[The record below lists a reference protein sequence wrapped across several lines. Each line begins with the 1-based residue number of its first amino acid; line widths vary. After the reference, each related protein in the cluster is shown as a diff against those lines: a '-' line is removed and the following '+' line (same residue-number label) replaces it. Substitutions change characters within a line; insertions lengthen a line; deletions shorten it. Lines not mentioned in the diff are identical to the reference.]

1 MKKIND
7 WVIRTFGL
15 RGSWSWAKKQ
25 MLNGAIIKRKATI
38 GTYKI
43 AIDNDKNK
51 LLVATWDH
59 LDQSPVWERCPH
71 SLLDEDAVDYF
82 VTAHAVMILRPANDH
97 GEDFNYAKSVYYQVF
112 LTDSKGVI
120 QNMMHGIIYGKWTF
134 VKRGENFGIKLVKVL
149 PKIHKISLD
158 MIAKDIFRPE
168 NK

>member
-15 RGSWSWAKKQ
+15 
-25 MLNGAIIKRKATI
+25 IKRKATI

-82 VTAHAVMILRPANDH
+82 VTAHKEL
-97 GEDFNYAKSVYYQVF
+97 S
-112 LTDSKGVI
+112 
-120 QNMMHGIIYGKWTF
+120 YG
-134 VKRGENFGIKLVKVL
+134 GIKIRMKDEFNCIDKMSKVRL
-149 PKIHKISLD
+149 LK
-158 MIAKDIFRPE
+158 PE
-168 NK
+168 RR

>member
-43 AIDNDKNK
+43 AIDNDKNR

-59 LDQSPVWERCPH
+59 LDQSPVWKRSPH

-82 VTAHAVMILRPANDH
+82 VTAHKEL
-97 GEDFNYAKSVYYQVF
+97 S
-112 LTDSKGVI
+112 
-120 QNMMHGIIYGKWTF
+120 YG
-134 VKRGENFGIKLVKVL
+134 GIK
-149 PKIHKISLD
+149 IR
-158 MIAKDIFRPE
+158 MKDEFNCIDRLKNDKSKAIYTHDGSMQLFYIQGKRVDKE
-168 NK
+168 EWDKLHRS

>member
-1 MKKIND
+1 MKKINN

-25 MLNGAIIKRKATI
+25 MLNGAIIKRKATT

-43 AIDNDKNK
+43 AIDNDKNR

-82 VTAHAVMILRPANDH
+82 VIAHKEL
-97 GEDFNYAKSVYYQVF
+97 S
-112 LTDSKGVI
+112 
-120 QNMMHGIIYGKWTF
+120 YG
-134 VKRGENFGIKLVKVL
+134 GIKIRMKDEFNCND
-149 PKIHKISLD
+149 KIS
-158 MIAKDIFRPE
+158 KV
-168 NK
+168 

>member
-82 VTAHAVMILRPANDH
+82 VTAHKEL
-97 GEDFNYAKSVYYQVF
+97 S
-112 LTDSKGVI
+112 
-120 QNMMHGIIYGKWTF
+120 YG
-134 VKRGENFGIKLVKVL
+134 GIKIWTSTQYNYEKAWLVTYNGNEFYPNDERKNN
-149 PKIHKISLD
+149 PSYAIRAISQL
-158 MIAKDIFRPE
+158 I
-168 NK
+168 

>member
-51 LLVATWDH
+51 
-59 LDQSPVWERCPH
+59 
-71 SLLDEDAVDYF
+71 
-82 VTAHAVMILRPANDH
+82 
-97 GEDFNYAKSVYYQVF
+97 
-112 LTDSKGVI
+112 
-120 QNMMHGIIYGKWTF
+120 
-134 VKRGENFGIKLVKVL
+134 
-149 PKIHKISLD
+149 
-158 MIAKDIFRPE
+158 
-168 NK
+168 